1 MGFFGAFIG
10 KVTAAIEVR
19 EGQLLTP
26 QEICTMLRGELEE
39 DQYALITS
47 HPLFVRYGEMAIP
60 YIGAKVASQQS
71 LYPHF
76 RTETI
81 QQWIGQ
87 LIAILQQVLQ
97 QTAGGCFNF
106 KDVVIDIEYPA
117 KTDTGKVIHFGV
129 ECDLC
134 GQYPIIG
141 DRYKCSICPD
151 WDCCTACEPQHDH
164 PLIKFKKAS
173 KDHRN
178 ASFNGLTEIVRQL
191 GDSKVAKKVVNKD
204 NEEKEAPIGDIDL
217 YDERVP
223 DCICGAKMVCVV
235 GNKAYGDCSV
245 VFCDGCNKKVWKG
258 MVLHYP
264 NGKDKV
270 HHSNGFDL
278 CNKCGVEKYE
288 EDLAQQQLKDAA
300 EKEKEESIVVVEPV
314 PLPIQVPVPV
324 VVVDPVEEPQ
334 EPVEVFLYQDKLVQI
349 KTIMAMHSAE
359 RDEEVKTLLV
369 QHKGDISR
377 VVPLL
382 LD

>member
-81 QQWIGQ
+81 EQWIQQ

-97 QTAGGCFNF
+97 QTAGGCPSF
-106 KDVVIDIEYPA
+106 KDMVIDIEYPA
-117 KTDTGKVIHFGV
+117 MTDTGKVIHFGV

-141 DRYKCSICPD
+141 DRYKCSVCED
-151 WDCCTACEPQHDH
+151 WDCCQACEPQHDH

-173 KDHRN
+173 KNHQGT
-178 ASFNGLTEIVRQL
+178 SFKGLTEIVRQL
-191 GDSKVAKKVVNKD
+191 SSGPVVAD
-204 NEEKEAPIGDIDL
+204 T
-217 YDERVP
+217 
-223 DCICGAKMVCVV
+223 
-235 GNKAYGDCSV
+235 
-245 VFCDGCNKKVWKG
+245 
-258 MVLHYP
+258 
-264 NGKDKV
+264 DKV
-270 HHSNGFDL
+270 EEQKDEAAAPDVISN
-278 CNKCGVEKYE
+278 
-288 EDLAQQQLKDAA
+288 
-300 EKEKEESIVVVEPV
+300 
-314 PLPIQVPVPV
+314 
-324 VVVDPVEEPQ
+324 
-334 EPVEVFLYQDKLVQI
+334 
-349 KTIMAMHSAE
+349 IM
-359 RDEEVKTLLV
+359 D
-369 QHKGDISR
+369 GISGIN
-377 VVPLL
+377 
-382 LD
+382 